1 MCLKATEGEGST
13 FIIEELVADLTN
25 KFCGKGRNVVLQI
38 AIELFN
44 NIFIYNIPLQLQK
57 LRYLTVKQKVGI
69 KKVKLKK

>member
-44 NIFIYNIPLQLQK
+44 NIFIYNLFPSSY
-57 LRYLTVKQKVGI
+57 RN
-69 KKVKLKK
+69 